1 MEKLKLLHHLI
12 IITKTKTDIYNV
24 NISMTESEIILLTE
38 HIERNHFEYPFVICN
53 TCYQN

>member
-1 MEKLKLLHHLI
+1 MDKLKLLHHLI
-12 IITKTKTDIYNV
+12 VITKTKTDIYNV